1 MKYGRSEQ
9 NVNMAALN
17 RVEAKKK
24 EAAARFNAKDF
35 VIMLLMN
42 WFWFVLSGAVA
53 LGIGYLYVLTLQP
66 QYERVADLQ
75 IKFSKSDELDM
86 RSYLGIH
93 DIGVTNMSN
102 ELYILNSLKLAGE
115 VSERMRLDVYYY
127 RRGAFRR
134 KYLYEKNRPFVANFK
149 DKYTQDISLTIVPE

>member
-1 MKYGRSEQ
+1 MENMKYGRSEQ

-102 ELYILNSLKLAGE
+102 EL
-115 VSERMRLDVYYY
+115 
-127 RRGAFRR
+127 
-134 KYLYEKNRPFVANFK
+134 
-149 DKYTQDISLTIVPE
+149 